1 MFHFSFIFRGI
12 TVWILSCDYAK
23 YLLVPESSLL
33 KQTGYSRKSVCYS
46 YSFTLFPHSA
56 HRWPFK
62 KIMAYLSFL
71 LKYNIMCIYVWSC
84 KNSCVWTHT
93 HNESRKKNAFSWK
106 IVTNTPVF
114 LTLLFLLDIFEITP
128 PQYLDIIFISSYSC
142 IVLH

>member
-1 MFHFSFIFRGI
+1 MFHFSFIFREI
-12 TVWILSCDYAK
+12 TVWILFCDYAK

-33 KQTGYSRKSVCYS
+33 KQTGYSRKSVFYS

-71 LKYNIMCIYVWSC
+71 LKYNIVCIYVWSC

-93 HNESRKKNAFSWK
+93 HNESRKKC
-106 IVTNTPVF
+106 IF
-114 LTLLFLLDIFEITP
+114 LENSNKHTCFPHLAFLLDIFEIIP